1 MKNKVLIVS
10 ATSSTNL
17 QLSKDLEKILQK
29 FNIETEIVN
38 IEDFSLPLFVSSN
51 FSKIKEKYCDNI
63 NNLTE
68 KFIQSRG
75 IIICAPEYNGSIPP
89 IITNMIAWISVSTEN
104 WRFAFSDKI
113 SLIATS
119 SGGPGNKYIM
129 AMKSQLEHLGSVVMP
144 RSINTTTSV
153 KLDLKSAEKILNKFI
168 KLL

>member
-38 IEDFSLPLFVSSN
+38 IEEFSLPLFVSSN

>member
-1 MKNKVLIVS
+1 MKKKVLIIS
-10 ATSSTNL
+10 ATSATNFK
-17 QLSKDLEKILQK
+17 LSKDLEKIVMK
-29 FNIETEIVN
+29 SNIDTEVIN
-38 IEDFSLPLFVSSN
+38 MEELSLPIFIASN
-51 FSKIKEKYCDNI
+51 HNKIKEKYYNKI
-63 NNLTE
+63 NDLTG
-68 KFIQSRG
+68 KFIESHG

-89 IITNMIAWISVSTEN
+89 IITNMIAWISVSTED

-144 RSINTTTSV
+144 RAITASSSI
-153 KLDLKSAEKILNKFI
+153 KLDLNSAEKILNKFI

>member
-1 MKNKVLIVS
+1 MNKKVLIVS

-17 QLSKDLEKILQK
+17 KLSKDLEKILQK
-29 FNIETEIVN
+29 FNVDVEIVN
-38 IEDFSLPLFVSSN
+38 IEEFSLPLFVSSN
-51 FSKIKEKYCDNI
+51 YIEKKEKHFDKI

-68 KFIQSRG
+68 KFITSHG
-75 IIICAPEYNGSIPP
+75 IVICAPEYNGSIPP
-89 IITNMIAWISVSTEN
+89 IITNMIAWISVSTED

-144 RSINTTTSV
+144 RSITASSSI
-153 KLDLKSAEKILNKFI
+153 KLDLNSAEKILNKFI

>member
-17 QLSKDLEKILQK
+17 KLSKDLEKILQK
-29 FNIETEIVN
+29 FNINTEIIN
-38 IEDFSLPLFVSSN
+38 IEEYSLPLFVSSN
-51 FSKIKEKYCDNI
+51 YIEIKEKHLDKI
-63 NNLTE
+63 NDLTE
-68 KFIQSRG
+68 KFIKARG
-75 IIICAPEYNGSIPP
+75 MIMCSPEYNGSIPP
-89 IITNMIAWISVSTEN
+89 IVTNMIAWISVSTED

-144 RSINTTTSV
+144 RSITTSSAD
-153 KLDLKSAEKILNKFI
+153 KLDLNSAEKILNKFI